1 MVMAPAAVLF
11 LPLRLALRNED
22 AQRDCEDDVIGGDY
36 ARAHCQRGKWRR
48 RAEADGEVS
57 GGAGLLRR

>member
-1 MVMAPAAVLF
+1 
-11 LPLRLALRNED
+11 LRNED

-48 RAEADGEVS
+48 RAEADGELS